1 MKLAFLLF
9 RYFPYG
15 GLQRNMLAI
24 AQAAVARGHR
34 VRVLCTGWE
43 APPPPGI
50 EVQVLPRRGWTNP
63 ARMANFATDAARA
76 LALAGDTDLV
86 VGFNKLP
93 GLDVYYAADTCFAW
107 KARHRKHPWARLTPR
122 SRTYLDFE
130 RQVFGADAATA
141 ILEVSILERPRFR
154 ECHQTPAARF
164 HTLPPGI
171 DRNRAEP
178 ANFAALR
185 AALRRE
191 FNADD
196 GQHLL
201 LALGSGFQ
209 RKGVDRCI
217 AALAE
222 LVRGQRCDARLLVA
236 GTGDCGRFL
245 RQARRLGVADRVHF
259 LGGRGDVPEL
269 LQGADVLLHPA
280 YEENTGNVLIEAMI
294 AGLPVIATD
303 VCGYAHYVSR
313 AAMGQV
319 LPSPFQPGAL
329 VQAIA
334 AVLAVP
340 RATWRERGRALARD
354 PSLYAR
360 PQVAVDIIEA
370 VGTQIGTQIGARAA
384 GAPRRAGQAG
394 R

>member
-9 RYFPYG
+9 KYFPYG

-34 VRVLCTGWE
+34 VRVLCTAWE

-50 EVQVLPRRGWTNP
+50 EVQVLPRRGWTN
-63 ARMANFATDAARA
+63 ATRMANFAADAARA
-76 LALAGDTDLV
+76 LAGDRDLV

-107 KARHRKHPWARLTPR
+107 KARHRNNPWARLTPR

-130 RQVFGADAATA
+130 RRVFGADAATA
-141 ILEVSILERPRFR
+141 ILEVSILERPRFH
-154 ECHQTPAARF
+154 ECHRTPAARF

-171 DRNRAEP
+171 AHNRAEP

-191 FNADD
+191 LNAAD

-222 LVRGQRCDARLLVA
+222 LVRSHQRDARLLVA
-236 GTGDCGRFL
+236 GTGDPGRYL

-303 VCGYAHYVSR
+303 VCGYAHYVAR
-313 AAMGQV
+313 ADMGRV
-319 LPSPFQPGAL
+319 IPSPFQPEAL

-340 RATWRERGRALARD
+340 RATWRERGRALAGD

-370 VGTQIGTQIGARAA
+370 VGAKLSAQVGAQAA
-384 GAPRRAGQAG
+384 DASRHGAPVG